1 MADATPQVTLDDLP
15 VTAKALTGPTIPP
28 GGSYQKR
35 AITVT
40 FQLGKGSFGDSGFD
54 QLTLSGLRVEAEL
67 DGVGMSSVGLGAT
80 QAIVRIYGMTLDH
93 INKLTYAGLQYADR
107 NDLMAIQAGDAAS
120 GMHLV
125 FNGHII
131 SAFPDFSQMPDV
143 GFVVSALTSFGVN
156 MKTVP
161 ATSFPGAVN
170 ASDIFSKLASN
181 AGFAF
186 ENNGV
191 IAKLTNTY
199 LPGTTGQQIA
209 SVARAANV
217 YAYLDGVKKTLA
229 VWPKSG
235 HRAGDILLFSA
246 ETGMIEYP
254 SFSGNNVNIIVRAL
268 FNPALEFGQQI
279 RVKSALTAA
288 NGLWDVIYLKHI
300 LTSELPGGPWEMII
314 TCNAPKAPNG

>member
-15 VTAKALTGPTIPP
+15 VTAKGPTGPTIPA

-40 FQLGKGSFGDSGFD
+40 FQLGKGSFGGSGSD

-67 DGVGMSSVGLGAT
+67 TGVGNSSAGLGAT

-93 INKLTYAGLQYADR
+93 MNTLTKAGFQYADR
-107 NDLMAIQAGDAAS
+107 EDLIAVQAGDAAS

-131 SAFPDFSQMPDV
+131 SSFPDFSQMPDV
-143 GFVVSALTSFGVN
+143 AFVVSAITSFGVN

-161 ATSFPGAVN
+161 PTSFPGAVN

-181 AGFAF
+181 AGLAF
-186 ENNGV
+186 ENNNV
-191 IAKLTNTY
+191 TAKLTNTY

-217 YAYLDGVKKTLA
+217 YAYIDGVKKTLA

-235 HRAGDILLFSA
+235 HREGDILLFSA
-246 ETGMIEYP
+246 DTGMIEYP
-254 SFSGNNVNIIVRAL
+254 SFSGSNVNIIVRAL
-268 FNPALEFGQQI
+268 FNPALQYGQQI
-279 RVKSALTAA
+279 RVKSVLTAA
-288 NGLWDVIYLKHI
+288 NGLWDVVELKHV
-300 LTSELPGGPWEMII
+300 LSSELPGGPWEMVIVG
-314 TCNAPKAPNG
+314 NAPQAPNG